1 MTRLAWT
8 LPGASP
14 AVGPQ
19 RSPDRIRIRSRLPA
33 STAREDPKSI
43 ELSPSCAPAIL
54 RPIGRACQAM
64 PDPPLRTG
72 GSRTGGGGG
81 STGGTGTGLGGSMIG
96 GGRSGSGGGSGGVP
110 GGGCGVGPCAECGER
125 ISVSKI
131 GAPPVVF
138 PIAMAGRLR
147 PLWAADFARLLRL
160 SLFGESGRTRLGSV
174 AGFFLH
180 VPDMGGNVVAST
192 GVSCVRFL

>member
-81 STGGTGTGLGGSMIG
+81 STGGTGTGSGGSMIG

-110 GGGCGVGPCAECGER
+110 GGACGVGPWGEGAER
-125 ISVSKI
+125 ISVSEI
-131 GAPPVVF
+131 GDHPVVF
-138 PIAMAGRLR
+138 PIAIAGRLG
-147 PLWAADFARLLRL
+147 PLRAADLARLLWLRR
-160 SLFGESGRTRLGSV
+160 FGRSGGTRLGSI
-174 AGFFLH
+174 ARFFLH
-180 VPDMGGNVVAST
+180 V
-192 GVSCVRFL
+192 